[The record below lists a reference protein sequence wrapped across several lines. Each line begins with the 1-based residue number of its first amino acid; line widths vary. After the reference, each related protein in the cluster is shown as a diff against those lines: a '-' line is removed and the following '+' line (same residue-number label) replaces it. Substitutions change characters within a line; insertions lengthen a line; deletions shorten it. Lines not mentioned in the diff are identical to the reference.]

1 MVYVINYDG
10 QPLMPCSQAIAR
22 LLLKYIENQ
31 GQTAFIYEPKGIVV
45 FSLVTYKES
54 EKENKSKIIKE
65 IIR

>member
-45 FSLVTYKES
+45 FSLVAYKC
-54 EKENKSKIIKE
+54 ENL
-65 IIR
+65 